1 MRRQFDGL
9 ARAAREVIKEDP
21 LSGHLFV
28 FCNRRHNRLKILVW
42 DRSGFWLLAKRL
54 EKGTFAW
61 PSAKGDGS
69 MKVEMTHVELA
80 ALLGGFDIA
89 QLPRR
94 RWWRRDVVRDT
105 CAKTAVGS

>member
-9 ARAAREVIKEDP
+9 ARAAREVIKKDP

-28 FCNRRHNRLKILVW
+28 FCNRRRNRIKILVW

-61 PSAKGDGS
+61 PSSKRAGEGRIELS
-69 MKVEMTHVELA
+69 HEELA

-89 QLPRR
+89 RVPRR
-94 RWWRRDVVRDT
+94 RWWRREAAQTSDAKCAVR
-105 CAKTAVGS
+105 S